1 MNTANP
7 YAPPRASV
15 EDVTSSAATLAERGT
30 RLGVDALLIF
40 GEARQCIHD
49 KIAGTI
55 VIKA

>member
-7 YAPPRASV
+7 YAPPRATV
-15 EDVTSSAATLAERGT
+15 QDVADSAATAAG
-30 RLGVDALLIF
+30 LI
-40 GEARQCIHD
+40 ARQCIHD